1 MVLFLESIIYSDWF
15 PSTGIDGANMNRVEK
30 LAHVRRQ
37 AAAENIIVVKKNFF
51 FGAKGLAKKEQMI
64 SGDHLGEVVLR
75 VSCCRLPPA
84 RARARHDAGLGD
96 FGSILTR
103 PLVPEP
109 KMEVDLVWPTLLP
122 PPAAIVVSGSSAAP
136 GSTSSKGVALES

>member
-1 MVLFLESIIYSDWF
+1 MD
-15 PSTGIDGANMNRVEK
+15 RVEE

-37 AAAENIIVVKKNFF
+37 AAAENERDYNVGQSYCEKAI
-51 FGAKGLAKKEQMI
+51 FGPKGLAKKEQVR

-103 PLVPEP
+103 LLAPEP
-109 KMEVDLVWPTLLP
+109 KMEVDLVSPTLLP
-122 PPAAIVVSGSSAAP
+122 ALSAAAVVVVVVVSGSSAAP

>member
-1 MVLFLESIIYSDWF
+1 MD
-15 PSTGIDGANMNRVEK
+15 RVEK

-37 AAAENIIVVKKNFF
+37 AAAENIIIVRRKKI
-51 FGAKGLAKKEQMI
+51 GPKGLEKKEQMR

-103 PLVPEP
+103 LLVPEP
-109 KMEVDLVWPTLLP
+109 KMGVDLVSTILLP
-122 PPAAIVVSGSSAAP
+122 PAAAAAVVVSDSSAAP

>member
-1 MVLFLESIIYSDWF
+1 MSAARLLLRINK
-15 PSTGIDGANMNRVEK
+15 TTMLNK
-30 LAHVRRQ
+30 L
-37 AAAENIIVVKKNFF
+37 IVKKKNFF
-51 FGAKGLAKKEQMI
+51 FGLKVLAKREQVR

-103 PLVPEP
+103 LLVPEP

>member
-1 MVLFLESIIYSDWF
+1 MS
-15 PSTGIDGANMNRVEK
+15 
-30 LAHVRRQ
+30 
-37 AAAENIIVVKKNFF
+37 AARLLLRINKTTMLNKPIVKKRNFF
-51 FGAKGLAKKEQMI
+51 LVKRFFQKKEQMR

-103 PLVPEP
+103 LLVPEP
-109 KMEVDLVWPTLLP
+109 KMEVDLVSPILLP
-122 PPAAIVVSGSSAAP
+122 PAATAGKSQFQRIITELP
-136 GSTSSKGVALES
+136 T

>member
-1 MVLFLESIIYSDWF
+1 MSAARLLLRINK
-15 PSTGIDGANMNRVEK
+15 TTMLNK
-30 LAHVRRQ
+30 L
-37 AAAENIIVVKKNFF
+37 IVKKRNFF
-51 FGAKGLAKKEQMI
+51 LVKRFFQKKEQMR

-103 PLVPEP
+103 LLAPEP
-109 KMEVDLVWPTLLP
+109 KMEVDLVSTTLIP
-122 PPAAIVVSGSSAAP
+122 PPAAAVVVVVSGSSAAP

>member
-1 MVLFLESIIYSDWF
+1 MSAARLLLRINK
-15 PSTGIDGANMNRVEK
+15 TTMLNK
-30 LAHVRRQ
+30 L
-37 AAAENIIVVKKNFF
+37 IVKKRNFF
-51 FGAKGLAKKEQMI
+51 LVKRFFQKKEQMRS

-103 PLVPEP
+103 LLVPEP
-109 KMEVDLVWPTLLP
+109 KMGVDLVSTILLSP
-122 PPAAIVVSGSSAAP
+122 PPAAVVVVSDSSAAP

>member
-1 MVLFLESIIYSDWF
+1 MSAARLLLRINK
-15 PSTGIDGANMNRVEK
+15 TTMLNK
-30 LAHVRRQ
+30 L
-37 AAAENIIVVKKNFF
+37 IVKKRNFF
-51 FGAKGLAKKEQMI
+51 LVKRFFQKKEQMR

-103 PLVPEP
+103 LLVPEP
-109 KMEVDLVWPTLLP
+109 KMEVDLVSTILLP
-122 PPAAIVVSGSSAAP
+122 PPPAAVVVVVSCSSAAP

>member
-1 MVLFLESIIYSDWF
+1 M
-15 PSTGIDGANMNRVEK
+15 R
-30 LAHVRRQ
+30 
-37 AAAENIIVVKKNFF
+37 
-51 FGAKGLAKKEQMI
+51 

-103 PLVPEP
+103 PLAPEP
-109 KMEVDLVWPTLLP
+109 KMEVDLVSATLLP
-122 PPAAIVVSGSSAAP
+122 PPAAAIVVSGSSAAP

>member
-1 MVLFLESIIYSDWF
+1 M
-15 PSTGIDGANMNRVEK
+15 R
-30 LAHVRRQ
+30 
-37 AAAENIIVVKKNFF
+37 
-51 FGAKGLAKKEQMI
+51 

-103 PLVPEP
+103 LLVPEP
-109 KMEVDLVWPTLLP
+109 KMEVDLVSTILLP
-122 PPAAIVVSGSSAAP
+122 PPAPAAAAVVVSGSSTAP

>member
-1 MVLFLESIIYSDWF
+1 MSAARLLLRINK
-15 PSTGIDGANMNRVEK
+15 TTMLNK
-30 LAHVRRQ
+30 L
-37 AAAENIIVVKKNFF
+37 IVKKKTFF
-51 FGAKGLAKKEQMI
+51 WSKCFSKKKEQVR

-103 PLVPEP
+103 LLVPEP
-109 KMEVDLVWPTLLP
+109 KMEVDLVSTTLLP
-122 PPAAIVVSGSSAAP
+122 PPAADVVVVSGSSAAP
-136 GSTSSKGVALES
+136 GPGSTSSKGVAFES

>member
-1 MVLFLESIIYSDWF
+1 M
-15 PSTGIDGANMNRVEK
+15 R
-30 LAHVRRQ
+30 
-37 AAAENIIVVKKNFF
+37 
-51 FGAKGLAKKEQMI
+51 

-103 PLVPEP
+103 LLATEP
-109 KMEVDLVWPTLLP
+109 KIEVDLVSTTLLP
-122 PPAAIVVSGSSAAP
+122 PAAVVVVVVVSGSSAAP

>member
-1 MVLFLESIIYSDWF
+1 MD
-15 PSTGIDGANMNRVEK
+15 RVEE

-37 AAAENIIVVKKNFF
+37 AAAENQQDYNVEQAYCEEKKFFLVKRFF
-51 FGAKGLAKKEQMI
+51 QKKEQMR

-103 PLVPEP
+103 LLVPEP
-109 KMEVDLVWPTLLP
+109 KMEVDLVSTTLLP
-122 PPAAIVVSGSSAAP
+122 PPAADVVVVSGSSAAP
-136 GSTSSKGVALES
+136 GPGSTSSKGVAFES